1 MNEKKVLGIVCIILV
16 VALIGAVG
24 FYTFQISSLNSK
36 VSDLTDIVNLN
47 KSTVWVNETTV
58 TQTANNYTSWLF
70 IPSYA
75 GYILVNVSA
84 STTSNTYARVICHY
98 FHGVNIDNQ
107 IGVGTGGLAVFPV
120 LPIESNMLPYSTT
133 EIRVGNSNLV
143 NGATETVT
151 ITYHY

>member
-58 TQTANNYTSWLF
+58 TQTANNYTSDRK
-70 IPSYA
+70 S
-75 GYILVNVSA
+75 VV
-84 STTSNTYARVICHY
+84 
-98 FHGVNIDNQ
+98 
-107 IGVGTGGLAVFPV
+107 
-120 LPIESNMLPYSTT
+120 
-133 EIRVGNSNLV
+133 
-143 NGATETVT
+143 
-151 ITYHY
+151 